1 MANSRFKKIK
11 VRTPKQ
17 RRTRV
22 KSAGV
27 ERPHTSFNIF
37 TKDGRNLTEV
47 KSPRPMLLAEAQ
59 AYFNA
64 LSIGAND

>member
-1 MANSRFKKIK
+1 MSNNKFKKIK
-11 VRTPKQ
+11 VRAPRQ
-17 RRTRV
+17 V
-22 KSAGV
+22 KAKAKPAKV

-47 KSPRPMLLAEAQ
+47 KSPRPMLLKEAQ
-59 AYFNA
+59 EYFNA

>member
-1 MANSRFKKIK
+1 MSCNRFKKIK

-17 RRTRV
+17 VRTRV
-22 KSAGV
+22 RPAKV
-27 ERPHTSFNIF
+27 EKPHTSFNIF

-47 KSPRPMLLAEAQ
+47 KSPRPMLLDEAQ
-59 AYFNA
+59 VYFDA